1 MIQAYFGAGKGKT
14 TAAIGVAIRFLGS
27 GGNVL
32 FVQFLKNNDSSEFN
46 CLKDIPDINFMCADE
61 RYELFDNRDNRRFS
75 LFSDSYNKLLFED
88 VKGKLNCCKML
99 VLDEVLDAL
108 SLGYIGEDKLLE
120 FLKSLCDTEVIL
132 TGHSISEKIKDI
144 CDYVSEIKEIKHP
157 YSKGALPR
165 KGIEF

>member
-1 MIQAYFGAGKGKT
+1 MRQI
-14 TAAIGVAIRFLGS
+14 
-27 GGNVL
+27 
-32 FVQFLKNNDSSEFN
+32 
-46 CLKDIPDINFMCADE
+46 INFTYVNHFKPILPLWLRCA
-61 RYELFDNRDNRRFS
+61 
-75 LFSDSYNKLLFED
+75 YNKLLFEE

-99 VLDEVLDAL
+99 VLDEVLDAV
-108 SLGYIGEDKLLE
+108 SLGYIAEDKLLE
-120 FLKSLCDTEVIL
+120 FLTSLCDTEVIL